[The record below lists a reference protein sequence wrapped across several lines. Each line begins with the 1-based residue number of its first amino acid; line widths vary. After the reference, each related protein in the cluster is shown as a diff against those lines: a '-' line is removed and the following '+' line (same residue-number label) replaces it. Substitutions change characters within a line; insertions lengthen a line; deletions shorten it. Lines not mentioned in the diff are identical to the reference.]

1 MIRMLRMMEL
11 TVGELLRS
19 GRRGRRA
26 GVAGRGRA
34 NLLRGFAA
42 EARPRPA
49 TLARRPRR
57 PLRGSSP
64 TVSSVSSV
72 ILIILIILFILLII
86 LFASVSY
93 THLTLPTILRV

>member
-1 MIRMLRMMEL
+1 MIRMMEL
-11 TVGELLRS
+11 TVGELPWS

-42 EARPRPA
+42 DARPRPA
-49 TLARRPRR
+49 TPARRPRR

-64 TVSSVSSV
+64 TVSSI
-72 ILIILIILFILLII
+72 ILIILIILWII
-86 LFASVSY
+86 LFAF
-93 THLTLPTILRV
+93 HP